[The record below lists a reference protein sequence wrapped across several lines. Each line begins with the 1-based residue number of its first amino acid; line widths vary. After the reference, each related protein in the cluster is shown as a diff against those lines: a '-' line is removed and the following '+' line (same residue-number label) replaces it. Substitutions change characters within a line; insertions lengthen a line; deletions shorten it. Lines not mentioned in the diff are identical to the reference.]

1 MTLTDG
7 RSASLLISRMEVALG
22 FSCKGRSPRGAD
34 STTARPMSAKSGG
47 KVDYE
52 RPTQVGRATKEL
64 GVDMIPSYSPQARG
78 RSERSFSTWQGRL
91 GFALPP
97 RLYRADSIPFRPIL
111 QPSESPKWCLN
122 ETPLRLERLRAV
134 FKVRSPPS
142 AAPSALRVAELPR

>member
-52 RPTQVGRATKEL
+52 RPTQVGRAMKEL

-97 RLYRADSIPFRPIL
+97 RLLPRRQHSLSAHPTTQRIA
-111 QPSESPKWCLN
+111 EMV
-122 ETPLRLERLRAV
+122 LERN
-134 FKVRSPPS
+134 SPTS
-142 AAPSALRVAELPR
+142 